1 MSEDKILNK
10 EELALDDANRVQVLS
25 PGMMVA
31 KRFFR
36 NKLAITGL
44 VIIACMFLFAF
55 LGGVV
60 VPYSE
65 SEVFYTTEEM
75 KRITLVLQRFLSIR
89 YLLNLV

>member
-1 MSEDKILNK
+1 MSDDKNINNK

-44 VIIACMFLFAF
+44 VIIFCMFIFAF
-55 LGGVV
+55 LGGVI
-60 VPYSE
+60 VPYSQ
-65 SEVFYTTEEM
+65 SQVF
-75 KRITLVLQRFLSIR
+75 
-89 YLLNLV
+89 